1 MKNPNESNM
10 KSLLNIPTAS
20 AFILVAL
27 LASCSS
33 KPESKTAQLETLRK
47 EQAELSK
54 KIDLL
59 EKEVAKENP
68 DAATK
73 VKMKEINVTT
83 LAPRSFDYYVQT
95 QGSIVSID
103 NIQMSAK
110 SAGVVTYVYARE
122 GEAVSKGQ
130 IMAQVDN
137 SLIARGI
144 DELKA
149 NLELANTVFD
159 RQKNLWEQKIGTEI
173 QYLQAKNNKESLERR
188 LATLQEQNEMTKI
201 KSPINGTV
209 ETVNIKVGENV
220 APGVPAFRVINT
232 TDLKAS
238 AKMSESFITT
248 IEQGNKVTVTFP
260 DLDKSIDARVTFVGR
275 NIDALTRTF
284 PIEVKLPSSSYL
296 RPNMTA
302 LIKVVFHNDPAALCV
317 PVNVVQDING
327 TRVVYIAEGDGKNLV
342 ARRKVVEVAGV
353 YGNFAQIK
361 SGLKAGDKVIT
372 VGYQGLNDGE
382 LIKI

>member
-1 MKNPNESNM
+1 M
-10 KSLLNIPTAS
+10 KSLLNTPTAS
-20 AFILVAL
+20 AVVLVAL

-68 DAATK
+68 DAPSK
-73 VKMKEINVTT
+73 VKMKEINVTA

-110 SAGVVTYVYARE
+110 SAGVVMQVYGRE
-122 GEAVSKGQ
+122 GEAISKGQ
-130 IMAQVDN
+130 ILAQIDN
-137 SLIARGI
+137 SLIRRGI

-149 NLELANTVFD
+149 NLDMATIVFD
-159 RQKNLWEQKIGTEI
+159 RQKNLWDQKIGTEI
-173 QYLQAKNNKESLERR
+173 QFLQAKSNRESLERR

-248 IEQGNKVTVTFP
+248 IQQGNKVTVSLP

-302 LIKVVFHNDPAALCV
+302 IIKVVFHNDPAALCV

-327 TRVVYIAEGDGKNLV
+327 TKVVYIAEGDGKNLV

>member
-1 MKNPNESNM
+1 M

-20 AFILVAL
+20 AVLLVAL

-33 KPESKTAQLETLRK
+33 KPESKTAQLETLKK

-68 DAATK
+68 EAATK
-73 VKMKEINVTT
+73 VKMKEIDVTAI
-83 LAPRSFDYYVQT
+83 APRSFDHFVQT
-95 QGSIVSID
+95 QGTIVSID

-110 SAGVVTYVYARE
+110 TAGVVTHVFARE
-122 GEAVSKGQ
+122 GEAISQGQ
-130 IMAQVDN
+130 ILAQIDN
-137 SLIARGI
+137 SLIIRGI

-149 NLELANTVFD
+149 NLEMANTVYD
-159 RQKNLWEQKIGTEI
+159 RQKNLWAEKIGTEI

-188 LATLQEQNEMTKI
+188 LATLQEQNEMTRI
-201 KSPINGTV
+201 KAPITGTV

-220 APGVPAFRVINT
+220 APGVPTFRVINT
-232 TDLKAS
+232 SDLKAS
-238 AKMSESFITT
+238 AKVSESYITT
-248 IEQGNKVTVTFP
+248 IQKGNKVTVSFP
-260 DLDKSIDARVTFVGR
+260 DMDKSIDARVTFVGR
-275 NIDALTRTF
+275 NIDALTRSF
-284 PIEVKLPSSSYL
+284 PVEVKLPSSSYL

-302 LIKVVFHNDPAALCV
+302 VLRVIFHTEPSALCV

-327 TRVVYIAEGDGKNLV
+327 EKIVYTAESDGKNLV
-342 ARRKVVEVAGV
+342 ARRKVVEVVGV
-353 YGNFAQIK
+353 YGNFAEIK
-361 SGLKAGDKVIT
+361 SGLKTGDKVIT

-382 LIKI
+382 LVKN